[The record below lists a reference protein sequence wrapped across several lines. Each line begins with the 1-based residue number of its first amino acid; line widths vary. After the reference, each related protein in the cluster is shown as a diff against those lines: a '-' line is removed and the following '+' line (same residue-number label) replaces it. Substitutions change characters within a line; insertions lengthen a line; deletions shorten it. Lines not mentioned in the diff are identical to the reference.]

1 MAQGERVNP
10 DVLVWARKSAGLD
23 LKEAAH
29 QIGLTASESA
39 SGEAKLL
46 ELEGGKRL
54 PSRVQLS
61 NIAKTYRRP
70 LLAFYMASPPKK
82 GDRGNDFRFT
92 SSDVTS
98 RDNAL
103 LDALLRDVKAR
114 QEMLKSLLEDEE
126 DVTAKSFVGS
136 CSLSDNVSDVAM
148 LIASALK
155 LPSDGTG
162 RGGGPD
168 ELFRRLRGRTEALG
182 VFVLLVGD
190 LGSHHSSPS
199 EEVFRGFALADD
211 KVPLIV
217 INDHDARTARSF
229 TLIHELTHIYLG
241 QTGVSGSPDAVRN
254 TTQNGRIEEFCNDVA
269 GLVLLPES
277 FALQRPASLSAGDDS
292 SAVKFIEDTAKKWN
306 VSEPLVAFRLRRLG
320 WISAR
325 LHHELF
331 SKYAERW
338 QAQKASAEAANR
350 NKEGGPSYYVV
361 RQYRLGDA
369 LMDVVRRTLR
379 EDRLTHTKAAKILGV
394 KPGTVESLVRHFEK
408 TPASLAQGVT
418 R

>member
-1 MAQGERVNP
+1 MAQGERINP
-10 DVLVWARKSAGLD
+10 AILVWARESAGLD

-29 QIGLTASESA
+29 RIGLTPSENASSE
-39 SGEAKLL
+39 GKLL
-46 ELEGGKRL
+46 ELEGGRRL
-54 PSRVQLS
+54 PSRTQLT

-70 LLAFYMASPPKK
+70 LLAFYMPSPPPK

-92 SSDVTS
+92 AGTVTD

-103 LDALLRDVKAR
+103 LDALLRDVRAR

-126 DVTAKSFVGS
+126 ETTTKPFVGS
-136 CSLSDNVSDVAM
+136 CSVTDDKSKVAER
-148 LIASALK
+148 IASALE
-155 LPSDGTG
+155 LPADGTD

-168 ELFRRLRGRTEALG
+168 DLFRKLRSRTEALG

-190 LGSHHSSPS
+190 LGSYHSALS

-211 KVPLIV
+211 KVPFIV

-241 QTGVSGSPDAVRN
+241 QTGVSGSPESVRSN
-254 TTQNGRIEEFCNDVA
+254 TQTGKIEEFCNDVA
-269 GLVLLPES
+269 GLVLLPAS
-277 FALQRPASLSAGDDS
+277 FARQRPTNLGQDDDLG
-292 SAVKFIEDTAKKWN
+292 AVKFIQDVAKKWS

-320 WISAR
+320 WISSRVYQDLCAR
-325 LHHELF
+325 Y
-331 SKYAERW
+331 SQRW
-338 QAQKASAEAANR
+338 QAQKANEKAANQM
-350 NKEGGPSYYVV
+350 KEGGPSYYVV

-369 LMDVVRRTLR
+369 LMDVVRRTIR
-379 EDRLTHTKAAKILGV
+379 ENRLTHTKAAKILGV
-394 KPGTVESLVRHFEK
+394 KPGTVEQLIRHFEK
-408 TPASLAQGVT
+408 GAASFPHGVA